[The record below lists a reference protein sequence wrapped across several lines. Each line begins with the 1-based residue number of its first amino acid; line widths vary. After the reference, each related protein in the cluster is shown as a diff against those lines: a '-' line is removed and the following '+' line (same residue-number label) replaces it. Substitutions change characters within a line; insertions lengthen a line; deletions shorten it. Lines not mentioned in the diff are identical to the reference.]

1 MPTTN
6 PEIPRRNAAL
16 VADGF
21 KFLEGPRWRDG
32 RLYFSDIFDHKVYA
46 LEPGGARSVIVEVP
60 GEPSGLGWSREGDLM
75 IASMLDRRLSR
86 LRNGELELVADLSG
100 HFAHEVNDIHVDA
113 AGRAWVGSFGFHLG
127 PGATARPTDLL
138 RVDPDGTVTVAAGGL
153 LFPNGVASTPH
164 GTLLVAET
172 FGYRITEFDIAA
184 DGSLSNRRP
193 WATFRDQPATEHD
206 LWLRDDCI
214 HPDGI
219 ALDEEGALWVADAR
233 GGGAF
238 RVKPGGEVVEQVEV
252 DDARTAY
259 SVALGGPDGKT
270 LYLVGAPPIG
280 AGDPRQG
287 WTAAVWQ
294 IRVEHAGVG

>member
-1 MPTTN
+1 MV
-6 PEIPRRNAAL
+6 RRRTAAL

-46 LEPGGARSVIVEVP
+46 LEADGSRTVIVEVAA
-60 GEPSGLGWSREGDLM
+60 EPSGLGWSRKGDLLV
-75 IASMLDRRLSR
+75 ASMLDRRLSR
-86 LRNGELELVADLSG
+86 LSKGELEVVADLSG
-100 HFAHEVNDIHVDA
+100 HFVHEVNDIHVDA

-127 PGATARPTDLL
+127 PGEAARPTELL
-138 RVDPDGTVTVAAGGL
+138 RVDPDGSVTVAADEL
-153 LFPNGVASTPH
+153 LFPNGVASTPQ

-172 FGYRITEFDIAA
+172 FGYRITEFDIDD
-184 DGSLSNRRP
+184 DGALSNRRP
-193 WATFRDQPATEHD
+193 WATFRDDPATGHD
-206 LWLRDDCI
+206 SWLLDDCI

-238 RVKPGGEVVEQVEV
+238 RVKPGGEIVEQVV
-252 DDARTAY
+252 VGDSRTAY
-259 SVALGGPDGKT
+259 SVALGGPDRQT

-280 AGDPRQG
+280 VGDPRQG
-287 WTAAVWQ
+287 WTSAVWQ
-294 IRVEHAGVG
+294 IRVDHAGVD

>member
-46 LEPGGARSVIVEVP
+46 LEAGGARSVIVEVP

-113 AGRAWVGSFGFHLG
+113 SGRAWVGSFGFHLG

-193 WATFRDQPATEHD
+193 WAIFRDQPATEHD

-214 HPDGI
+214 HPDEAGRRGRR
-219 ALDEEGALWVADAR
+219 AGRGRRCSHRLLGRTGRARWQDPLSRRRAADRRRRPAAGVDGSGLADPRRARR
-233 GGGAF
+233 GGLTQ
-238 RVKPGGEVVEQVEV
+238 R
-252 DDARTAY
+252 AR
-259 SVALGGPDGKT
+259 
-270 LYLVGAPPIG
+270 
-280 AGDPRQG
+280 
-287 WTAAVWQ
+287 
-294 IRVEHAGVG
+294 

>member
-1 MPTTN
+1 MAPTN
-6 PEIPRRNAAL
+6 PDVPSRRADL

-21 KFLEGPRWRDG
+21 KFLEGPRWHDG
-32 RLYFSDIFDHKVYA
+32 RLYFSDIFDHRVYA
-46 LEPGGARSVIVEVP
+46 LGSDGASSVIVEVP
-60 GEPSGLGWSREGDLM
+60 AEPSGLGWSREGDLL

-86 LRNGELELVADLSG
+86 LRNGELEVVADLSG
-100 HFAHEVNDIHVDA
+100 HFPHEVNDIHVDA

-127 PGATARPTDLL
+127 PGATARPTELL
-138 RVDPDGTVTVAAGGL
+138 RVDPDGTVTVAADGL
-153 LFPNGVASTPH
+153 LFPNGVATTPH

-184 DGSLSNRRP
+184 DGSLSNRRA
-193 WATFRDQPATEHD
+193 WATFRDRPATEHD
-206 LWLRDDCI
+206 AWLLDDCI

-219 ALDEEGALWVADAR
+219 ALDAEGALWVADAR

-238 RVKPGGEVVEQVEV
+238 RVAPGGEVVERVVV

-259 SVALGGPDGKT
+259 SVALGGPDGTT

-280 AGDPRQG
+280 VGDLRNG
-287 WTAAVWQ
+287 RTAAVWQ
-294 IRVEHAGVG
+294 IRVDHAGVG